1 MTELIIDLYRHDF
14 NPNVEAES
22 VEAALGQFIAQQGMG
37 YRSVHVQGKAAYVEF
52 ADDEGAEEAL
62 AALDEK
68 RNITRQSEHV
78 ITMPSFIV
86 DSNIDGRKYFRKV
99 RRNPFFIK
107 SFS

>member
-62 AALDEK
+62 AALDGMLYSY
-68 RNITRQSEHV
+68 TR
-78 ITMPSFIV
+78 
-86 DSNIDGRKYFRKV
+86 
-99 RRNPFFIK
+99 
-107 SFS
+107 FS